1 MEKKKRGRK
10 PKSNIILNENPVFD
24 NNNQD
29 NLIACIKHPKNIDIN
44 EQKLSNIDSLN
55 ETNDIFFLTENI
67 TEDINKDIN
76 KNINKDNDKK
86 NCWNC
91 CHNIDTDIISYPVKY
106 INKIF
111 YTNGNFCSYEC
122 AGRYI
127 FDNFNDIEIWEKYNL
142 LNFYYNVNTNNKKN
156 IMVPPNKLRLKL
168 FGGDLTRE
176 EYINNNNNSSYD
188 GYLPPIIPINNL
200 FYNNENKHITSDNE
214 LKLYRKKKINKKNI
228 KDNLNKY

>member
-24 NNNQD
+24 NDNSD
-29 NLIACIKHPKNIDIN
+29 NLIACIKHPSNLDLNKND
-44 EQKLSNIDSLN
+44 LSNIKFS
-55 ETNDIFFLTENI
+55 ENDKGVFFIDEKIDENI
-67 TEDINKDIN
+67 NLNNNNK
-76 KNINKDNDKK
+76 K
-86 NCWNC
+86 CWNC
-91 CHNIDTDIISYPVKY
+91 CHDINTDIISYPIKY

-127 FDNFNDIEIWEKYNL
+127 FDTFNDIEIWEKYNL
-142 LNFYYNVNTNNKKN
+142 LNFYYNINTNNKKN
-156 IMVPPNKLRLKL
+156 INIPPNKLRLKI

-200 FYNNENKHITSDNE
+200 FYNNENKNIINDNE
-214 LKLYRKKKINKKNI
+214 LKLYRKKKINNKNI

>member
-24 NNNQD
+24 KDSD
-29 NLIACIKHPKNIDIN
+29 NLISCIKHPKNIDIHEKN
-44 EQKLSNIDSLN
+44 TSNIEN
-55 ETNDIFFLTENI
+55 FNNNNNICFLSEKISQNNNN
-67 TEDINKDIN
+67 NK
-76 KNINKDNDKK
+76 K
-86 NCWNC
+86 CWNC
-91 CHNIDTDIISYPVKY
+91 CHDINSDIISYPIKY

-127 FDNFNDIEIWEKYNL
+127 FDTFNNIEIWEKYNL
-142 LNFYYNVNTNNKKN
+142 LNFYYNINTNNKKN
-156 IMVPPNKLRLKL
+156 INIPPNKLRLKI

-176 EYINNNNNSSYD
+176 EYINKGNNSSYD

-200 FYNNENKHITSDNE
+200 FYNNENKNITSDND

-228 KDNLNKY
+228 KDKLDKY

>member
-10 PKSNIILNENPVFD
+10 PKSNIVLNENPVFD
-24 NNNQD
+24 NNNKD
-29 NLIACIKHPKNIDIN
+29 NLIACIKHPKNIDVNENNISNVKSLETNNDICFLTDNTNIN
-44 EQKLSNIDSLN
+44 E
-55 ETNDIFFLTENI
+55 
-67 TEDINKDIN
+67 
-76 KNINKDNDKK
+76 NINLKDDNKK
-86 NCWNC
+86 CWNC
-91 CHNIDTDIISYPVKY
+91 CHDINTDIISYPVKY

-142 LNFYYNVNTNNKKN
+142 LNFYYNINTNNKKN
-156 IMVPPNKLRLKL
+156 IIIPPNKLRLKL

-200 FYNNENKHITSDNE
+200 FYNNENKYITSDNE

-228 KDNLNKY
+228 KDNLNKC

>member
-10 PKSNIILNENPVFD
+10 PKSNIVLNENPVFD
-24 NNNQD
+24 NNNKN
-29 NLIACIKHPKNIDIN
+29 NLIACIKHPTNIDVNESNTPDNLEIN
-44 EQKLSNIDSLN
+44 NDVCFLSDNNNIIHKN
-55 ETNDIFFLTENI
+55 TY
-67 TEDINKDIN
+67 NK
-76 KNINKDNDKK
+76 K
-86 NCWNC
+86 CWNC
-91 CHNIDTDIISYPVKY
+91 CHDINTDIISYPIKY

-142 LNFYYNVNTNNKKN
+142 LNFYYNINTNNKKN
-156 IMVPPNKLRLKL
+156 ITIPPNKLRLKL

-200 FYNNENKHITSDNE
+200 FYDNENKNITSDNE